1 MFKNVRSLLGV
12 TILGVSLAGSAA
24 MFAFA
29 QDRDHDRDDQYR
41 RENQPKMQEAMQELR
56 QAEDSLNRA
65 DTDKGGHR
73 VRAIELVRQAEHEVQ
88 AGIEYDNRHDDRR

>member
-1 MFKNVRSLLGV
+1 MFKKAGNLIGI

-41 RENQPKMQEAMQELR
+41 RENQPKMQEAMQDLR

-73 VRAIELVRQAEHEVQ
+73 VRAIELVRQAEREVQ